1 METIVVNTVV
11 GNVTSPHAE
20 QNPYD
25 PSSLILY
32 HTSAALVER
41 LVKQGLLTHSDYKKA
56 IDVLNK
62 KYGLSLGSLF
72 AEIA

>member
-1 METIVVNTVV
+1 METTVVNTVV
-11 GNVTSPHAE
+11 GNATLKHAE
-20 QNPYD
+20 RNPYD
-25 PSSLILY
+25 PSGLILY

-41 LVKQGLLTHSDYKKA
+41 MVKQGLLTVTDYKKA

-62 KYGLSLGSLF
+62 KYGLSSGSLF